1 VASSYAPLSASPG
14 APCSR
19 MTALSTLF
27 ARGWTRGLG
36 LGASL
41 SRCTAKAST
50 YNGWRATF
58 YLEFAQSVV
67 TALALAFEFGVDAEA
82 NRDFAGGGPR

>member
-1 VASSYAPLSASPG
+1 MASSYAPLSASPG

-19 MTALSTLF
+19 MTALSTLS

-67 TALALAFEFGVDAEA
+67 TLAFEFGVDAEA
-82 NRDFAGGGPR
+82 NREVAGGGPR